1 MNPNGLISNLYGPVE
16 GKTHDSGMLAQ
27 SSLSPQLQQFAHTP
41 NGEPVCPYG
50 DTAFL
55 LRIDLQAPFTGN
67 RTPQLETFNTTM
79 SNVQVAVEWLFKEI
93 TTCFYFLDFKK
104 DPKIELS
111 PNGKMYIVCASMTN
125 ARTFLYASQTSDYF
139 GVIPLMLEDYF

>member
-1 MNPNGLISNLYGPVE
+1 MTTSGLISNLYGPVE
-16 GKTHDSGMLAQ
+16 GNRHDSGMLAQ

-111 PNGKMYIVCASMTN
+111 PNGKMFIVRFNDKC
-125 ARTFLYASQTSDYF
+125 
-139 GVIPLMLEDYF
+139 